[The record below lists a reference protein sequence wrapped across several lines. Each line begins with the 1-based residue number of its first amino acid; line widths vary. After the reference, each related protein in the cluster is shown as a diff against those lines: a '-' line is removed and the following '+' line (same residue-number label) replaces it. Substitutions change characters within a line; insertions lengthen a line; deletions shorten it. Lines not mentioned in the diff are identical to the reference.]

1 MFGKKKEVVDTPV
14 KKASDRIVF
23 AEMED
28 DDELARDLVLKLKD
42 NQPLIINFS
51 NINELSTN
59 KFIAFFSGAT
69 IALDGK
75 IVFLKTNVYLFIKRE
90 DLIDGS
96 VKELISS
103 LNLK

>member
-1 MFGKKKEVVDTPV
+1 MFGHKKAVEETVV

-28 DDELARDLVLKLKD
+28 DDELAKDLVLKLKD

-51 NINELSTN
+51 NINEMATN

-69 IALDGK
+69 VALDGK

-90 DLIDGS
+90 DLLDGS

>member
-1 MFGKKKEVVDTPV
+1 MFGKKKVSEDIQV

-28 DDELARDLVLKLKD
+28 DDEQARDLVLKLKD
-42 NQPLIINFS
+42 NQPLIVNFS
-51 NINELSTN
+51 NINEMATN

-69 IALDGK
+69 VALDGK

-90 DLIDGS
+90 DLLDGS